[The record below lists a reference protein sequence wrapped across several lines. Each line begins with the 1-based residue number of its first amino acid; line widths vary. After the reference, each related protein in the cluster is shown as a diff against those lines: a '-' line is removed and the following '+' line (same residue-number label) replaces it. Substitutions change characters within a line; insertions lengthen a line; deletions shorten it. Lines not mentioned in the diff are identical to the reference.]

1 MSRRRLLAWLSGAA
15 AAVCLFVGGAALEWY
30 LWDVAIME
38 SGNPDRSMLF
48 WGLLMVFI
56 GIAALAAASDSVCW
70 HDRCFVNG
78 PHPDGQIQRPR
89 PAGK

>member
-48 WGLLMVFI
+48 WGLPIVFI
-56 GIAALAAASDSVCW
+56 GIAALGGGIGFGLLARSLF
-70 HDRCFVNG
+70 R
-78 PHPDGQIQRPR
+78 QRPSS
-89 PAGK
+89 